1 MCAHEHI
8 DHQICEYGCL
18 TINAFLKH
26 IRNTHNPQLITMFYQ
41 KFLVFSV
48 DKLIHV
54 MTDTLNKANFVPM
67 CRTIKSIAFDI
78 QNNKSIGPLDTTN
91 NQQNNTQ
98 FVDNHLSNA
107 IQSNF
112 HLLT

>member
-1 MCAHEHI
+1 MSTSIIRFVNMAVAP
-8 DHQICEYGCL
+8 
-18 TINAFLKH
+18 T
-26 IRNTHNPQLITMFYQ
+26 RNTHNPQLITMFYQ
-41 KFLVFSV
+41 NFLFLIV